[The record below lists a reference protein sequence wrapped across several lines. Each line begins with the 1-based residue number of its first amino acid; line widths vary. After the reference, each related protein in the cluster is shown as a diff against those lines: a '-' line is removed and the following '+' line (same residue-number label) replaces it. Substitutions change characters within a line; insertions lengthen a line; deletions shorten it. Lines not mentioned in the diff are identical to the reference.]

1 MIMLSHMGE
10 RLLLFRTLT
19 IQFILLEV
27 LPGGFFVLL
36 IFVECHATKEGKNQ
50 VFIHHRC
57 NGRWGKANT
66 AVKDNERPLAKLF
79 L

>member
-27 LPGGFFVLL
+27 LPGG
-36 IFVECHATKEGKNQ
+36 IFCIVD
-50 VFIHHRC
+50 IR
-57 NGRWGKANT
+57 
-66 AVKDNERPLAKLF
+66 
-79 L
+79 